1 MAVGEVYEVDEF
13 IKYDEDGSDIEE
25 FDYDDF
31 PRIIN
36 GVNVDDIEDGFLISD
51 RLIQNVRHSCNLV
64 SKV

>member
-1 MAVGEVYEVDEF
+1 MAVGEIDEF

-25 FDYDDF
+25 FDYNDF

-36 GVNVDDIEDGFLISD
+36 GVNMDDIEDGFLISD

>member
-1 MAVGEVYEVDEF
+1 MAVGEVDEF

-25 FDYDDF
+25 FDYNDF

-36 GVNVDDIEDGFLISD
+36 VVNMDDIEDGFLISD

>member
-1 MAVGEVYEVDEF
+1 MAVGEVDEF

-25 FDYDDF
+25 FDYNDF

-36 GVNVDDIEDGFLISD
+36 GVNMDDIEDGFLISD

>member
-1 MAVGEVYEVDEF
+1 MAVGEVDEF

>member
-1 MAVGEVYEVDEF
+1 MAVGEVDEVDEF
-13 IKYDEDGSDIEE
+13 IKYDEYGSDIEE